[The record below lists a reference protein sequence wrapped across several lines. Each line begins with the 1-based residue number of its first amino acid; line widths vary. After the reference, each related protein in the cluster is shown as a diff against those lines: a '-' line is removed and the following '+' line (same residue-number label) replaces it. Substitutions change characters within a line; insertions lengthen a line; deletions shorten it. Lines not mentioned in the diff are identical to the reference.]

1 MQKFPS
7 TGHLTKPGIEPGSP
21 AVQVDSLPSE
31 PPEKLYT
38 MIKIFSHF
46 CVLSWILQQGLHEL
60 LTNELTS

>member
-1 MQKFPS
+1 MKKFPS

-38 MIKIFSHF
+38 TIKISSHF
-46 CVLSWILQQGLHEL
+46 RIL
-60 LTNELTS
+60 